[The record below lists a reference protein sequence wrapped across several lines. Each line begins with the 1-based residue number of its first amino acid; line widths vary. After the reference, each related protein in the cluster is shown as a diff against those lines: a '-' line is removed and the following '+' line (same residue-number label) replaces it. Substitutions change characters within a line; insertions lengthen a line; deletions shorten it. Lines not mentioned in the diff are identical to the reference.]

1 MKILVLLL
9 LWILLVNI
17 GFLLGY
23 IDKNETLK
31 LENRTLKLENRA
43 LKKQIY
49 DIERLNSK
57 LVSQNIV
64 SQINLKGNNIIP
76 KDTLKF
82 IKIALKSTH
91 PDNGGNSED
100 FIRCN
105 EIYKIL
111 SKYKE
116 Q

>member
-1 MKILVLLL
+1 MKILIILL
-9 LWILLVNI
+9 LWILLMNI
-17 GFLLGY
+17 GFLVGL
-23 IDKNETLK
+23 IDKNNTLRIENKTLK
-31 LENRTLKLENRA
+31 KRIYALE
-43 LKKQIY
+43 Y
-49 DIERLNSK
+49 LNSK
-57 LVSQNIV
+57 LTFQNIMP
-64 SQINLKGNNIIP
+64 QINLKNNNTIP
-76 KDTLKF
+76 KGTLKF
-82 IKIALKSTH
+82 MKIALKFTH

>member
-1 MKILVLLL
+1 MKILTILL
-9 LWILLVNI
+9 LWILLMNT
-17 GFLLGY
+17 GFLMSL

-31 LENRTLKLENRA
+31 IENRA

-49 DIERLNSK
+49 ALEYLNSK
-57 LVSQNIV
+57 LTFQNIMP
-64 SQINLKGNNIIP
+64 QTNLKGNNIIP
-76 KDTLKF
+76 KGTLKF

>member
-1 MKILVLLL
+1 MKIIITLLL
-9 LWILLVNI
+9 FVIIINLGLLMS
-17 GFLLGY
+17 FLGE
-23 IDKNETLK
+23 NETLK
-31 LENRTLKLENRA
+31 IENRTLKCHIYALEV
-43 LKKQIY
+43 
-49 DIERLNSK
+49 LNSK
-57 LVSQNIV
+57 LRFQNTMP
-64 SQINLKGNNIIP
+64 QTNLKGNNTIP
-76 KDTLKF
+76 KGTLKF

>member
-1 MKILVLLL
+1 MKILTILLL
-9 LWILLVNI
+9 LNI
-17 GFLLGY
+17 GFLLSF
-23 IDKNETLK
+23 IDKNEMLK
-31 LENRTLKLENRA
+31 IENRTLK
-43 LKKQIY
+43 KQIY
-49 DIERLNSK
+49 ALERLNSK
-57 LVSQNIV
+57 LAFQNIS

>member
-1 MKILVLLL
+1 MKILTILL
-9 LWILLVNI
+9 LWILLMNM
-17 GFLLGY
+17 GFLISL
-23 IDKNETLK
+23 IDKNNTLK
-31 LENRTLKLENRA
+31 IENKA

-49 DIERLNSK
+49 ALEYLNSK
-57 LVSQNIV
+57 LTFQNIMP
-64 SQINLKGNNIIP
+64 QINLKNNNTIP
-76 KDTLKF
+76 KGTLKF
-82 IKIALKSTH
+82 MKIALKFTH

>member
-1 MKILVLLL
+1 MKILTILL
-9 LWILLVNI
+9 LWILLINM
-17 GFLLGY
+17 GFLFAFM
-23 IDKNETLK
+23 DKNEMLK
-31 LENRTLKLENRA
+31 IENRS

-49 DIERLNSK
+49 DLEYK
-57 LVSQNIV
+57 LAFQNIMP
-64 SQINLKGNNIIP
+64 QINLKGNNTIP
-76 KDTLKF
+76 KGTLKF
-82 IKIALKSTH
+82 MKIALKSTH

>member
-1 MKILVLLL
+1 MKILTILL
-9 LWILLVNI
+9 LWILLMNM
-17 GFLLGY
+17 GFLISL
-23 IDKNETLK
+23 IDKNNTLK
-31 LENRTLKLENRA
+31 IENKA

-49 DIERLNSK
+49 ALEYLNSK
-57 LVSQNIV
+57 LTFENIMP
-64 SQINLKGNNIIP
+64 QINLKDNNTIP
-76 KDTLKF
+76 KGTLKF
-82 IKIALKSTH
+82 MKIALKSTH

>member
-1 MKILVLLL
+1 MKILSILLL
-9 LWILLVNI
+9 FILLVNTGCLMASVDKNMGLI
-17 GFLLGY
+17 N
-23 IDKNETLK
+23 KNETLK
-31 LENRTLKLENRA
+31 LENRA
-43 LKKQIY
+43 LKQQICILEY
-49 DIERLNSK
+49 YLNSK
-57 LVSQNIV
+57 SASPQT
-64 SQINLKGNNIIP
+64 NLKGNNTIP
-76 KDTLKF
+76 KGTLKF
-82 IKIALKSTH
+82 MKIALKSTH

>member
-1 MKILVLLL
+1 MKILSILLL
-9 LWILLVNI
+9 FILLVNI
-17 GFLLGY
+17 GCLMAFVDKNMGL
-23 IDKNETLK
+23 INKNETLK
-31 LENRTLKLENRA
+31 LENRA
-43 LKKQIY
+43 LKQQICILEY
-49 DIERLNSK
+49 YLNSK
-57 LVSQNIV
+57 SALPQTNSK
-64 SQINLKGNNIIP
+64 SNNTIP
-76 KDTLKF
+76 KGTLKF
-82 IKIALKSTH
+82 MKIALKSTH

>member
-1 MKILVLLL
+1 MKILSILLL
-9 LWILLVNI
+9 FILLVNI
-17 GFLLGY
+17 GFLMGFIDKNMYL
-23 IDKNETLK
+23 IDKNESLK
-31 LENRTLKLENRA
+31 IENRTLKQQICILE
-43 LKKQIY
+43 Y
-49 DIERLNSK
+49 YLNSK
-57 LVSQNIV
+57 SASPQT
-64 SQINLKGNNIIP
+64 NLNGNNTIP
-76 KDTLKF
+76 KGTLKF
-82 IKIALKSTH
+82 MKIALKSTH